1 MSFLL
6 ELARMGKT
14 VFEKIRPHL
23 LPVVVLSA
31 LTFVVYANT
40 LGHDFLL
47 NWDDKLYV
55 VDNETVQ
62 GITAEHL
69 KDAFTRYYIGNY
81 APLHI
86 ISYMIDYSI
95 WGLRPSGFIFS
106 NVLIHAV
113 NGILFYLL
121 LFRMNQRNAPGFIAA
136 FIFLFHPVQVES
148 VAWISQRKNLLA
160 MFFFLLSFHFYISY
174 RTYGKPQS
182 KFFYIVSIL
191 AFVLALLSKS
201 VTVILPLVLFLYD
214 LCYHEKSNRKSWVIN
229 KIPFL
234 FIAGAALLIALKSQ
248 LPENDGGRISYA
260 IEGTLGVFYTMLTVL
275 ARYFRIIF
283 WPTNLSAIY
292 MPPMKVRIDG
302 AVAWSALL
310 VVLLVVLGYYLYRR
324 RKELF
329 FWYALFFV
337 GLLPVSQ
344 IVPIVTL
351 MNDRYLYFPLLGA
364 AAFYGLIAIPS
375 VSDAYDFRKIG
386 LSLMFCLL
394 IVPLPWLSWQRTS
407 VWSNDASLWMDTAR
421 KTPSS
426 PLAWNGLGMAYVDEG
441 RSDEAA
447 DAFLK
452 ALSIDPDYEL
462 ALNNIGALYNSQG
475 KISEARPYLQKLVEL
490 FPDDI
495 NGLVNLGINYSL
507 SHEFQKAEL
516 TFKKVLA
523 LRPQSPDALSRLG
536 YVYLKMKKLDMS
548 RRYYREAIEL
558 GGSRAHLE
566 YGLACVESL
575 SGHPREAL
583 GHLEA
588 ALKMGYN
595 DYQSITKDAALD
607 GIRNLVD
614 FQTLM
619 HKYFNN

>member
-1 MSFLL
+1 
-6 ELARMGKT
+6 
-14 VFEKIRPHL
+14 
-23 LPVVVLSA
+23 
-31 LTFVVYANT
+31 
-40 LGHDFLL
+40 
-47 NWDDKLYV
+47 
-55 VDNETVQ
+55 
-62 GITAEHL
+62 
-69 KDAFTRYYIGNY
+69 
-81 APLHI
+81 
-86 ISYMIDYSI
+86 
-95 WGLRPSGFIFS
+95 
-106 NVLIHAV
+106 
-113 NGILFYLL
+113 
-121 LFRMNQRNAPGFIAA
+121 
-136 FIFLFHPVQVES
+136 
-148 VAWISQRKNLLA
+148 
-160 MFFFLLSFHFYISY
+160 
-174 RTYGKPQS
+174 
-182 KFFYIVSIL
+182 
-191 AFVLALLSKS
+191 
-201 VTVILPLVLFLYD
+201 
-214 LCYHEKSNRKSWVIN
+214 
-229 KIPFL
+229 
-234 FIAGAALLIALKSQ
+234 
-248 LPENDGGRISYA
+248 
-260 IEGTLGVFYTMLTVL
+260 MLTVL

-375 VSDAYDFRKIG
+375 VSDAYDFRKIV